1 LLSRGAPFLIAAA
14 LATAP
19 VDATARKAGAAPG
32 MIRGTVLDHY
42 LYGPSVGTLVFV
54 GKAQTTTDID
64 GRFSIQAPAG
74 AYDIAVADPDRMSV
88 TFYRGLRRRDPVLV
102 HDGNPNGPKD
112 QVRHAAHIEGNLS
125 GGGFDPKTS
134 NMATVY
140 FFSTQA
146 VRDKVL
152 GGPTYGGQPGAGFGP
167 LALNWIGP
175 PTITGTLVA
184 VRTTREPLTDA
195 AKARG
200 EKGTEKGAIVWWEAH
215 KDVKVASGEV
225 TTADLAFAR
234 LPMGHIAG
242 RIELAPGLVV
252 GEKSVSYYP
261 VRSRGIPLDG
271 DGRSTREPRFDF
283 PVPDLRQLPGHYCA
297 SADDGTYGGFT
308 VTMTCGIAF
317 GATDVTLKLH
327 APPKLTSPAHQPYN
341 LNDKPTIS
349 RDTQFAWTESDGKVY
364 RLTLKGSP
372 RVSVYTTATSTGWP
386 DLQSV
391 GVQFPKLRE
400 GYAVSVTAFGPYPG
414 MDEAFSPTGMGVPFP
429 KEWYSSESIAPYV
442 QVVGPGEPTVIPPAK
457 QVIDDDGPP
466 RRR

>member
-1 LLSRGAPFLIAAA
+1 MLPRGARFLIAAA
-14 LATAP
+14 LATPAMN
-19 VDATARKAGAAPG
+19 AEARGGAAAPG
-32 MIRGTVLDHY
+32 MIRGVVLDHY
-42 LYGPSVGTLVFV
+42 SYGPSVGRLIVV
-54 GKAQTTTDID
+54 GKAQATTDIN
-64 GRFSIQAPAG
+64 GRFTIAAPAG
-74 AYDIAVADPDRMSV
+74 AYDVAVVDPNRMSV
-88 TFYRGLRRRDPVLV
+88 TFFRGLRRRDPVLV
-102 HDGNPNGPKD
+102 HDGDPNGVPKG
-112 QVRHAAHIEGNLS
+112 QETHAAHIEGTLS

-140 FFSTQA
+140 FFSPQV
-146 VRDKVL
+146 VRDQTL
-152 GGPTYGGQPGAGFGP
+152 GGPRYGAQPGAGFGP
-167 LALNWIGP
+167 LTLNWVGP
-175 PTITGTLVA
+175 ASITGTLVA
-184 VRTTREPLTDA
+184 VRTTREPPTDA

-200 EKGTEKGAIVWWEAH
+200 EKGAVVWWEAH

-234 LPMGHIAG
+234 VPMGHIAG

-252 GEKSVSYYP
+252 SEKSVSYYP
-261 VRSRGIPLDG
+261 LRNRGIPLDG
-271 DGRSTREPRFDF
+271 DGRSTREPGFDF
-283 PVPDLRQLPGHYCA
+283 PVPDLRRLPGNYCA

-308 VTMTCGIAF
+308 VAMTCGIAF

-466 RRR
+466 HRR